1 MVNKV
6 TFFAEITQMF
16 FLEARLEDESLEPLI
31 DFLACLDPKFWPKTL
46 HFGKNSSPAKGN
58 LGHFG

>member
-16 FLEARLEDESLEPLI
+16 LLEARLEDESLEPLV
-31 DFLACLDPKFWPKTL
+31 DFLAFLDPKFWPKTL
-46 HFGKNSSPAKGN
+46 HFVSPVEGN
-58 LGHFG
+58 LGHFGWRP